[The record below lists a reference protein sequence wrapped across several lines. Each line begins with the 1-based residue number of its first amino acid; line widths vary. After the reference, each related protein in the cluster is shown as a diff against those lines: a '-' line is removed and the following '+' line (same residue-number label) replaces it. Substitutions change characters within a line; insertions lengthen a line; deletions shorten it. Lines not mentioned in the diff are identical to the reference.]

1 MEADDWREN
10 NQNKEDER
18 EYEKAIQH
26 TLQKRLL
33 RLRGN
38 RIRVL
43 ASCVASCLVFRGL
56 RTHLDNS
63 QEETCKWLI
72 NI

>member
-43 ASCVASCLVFRGL
+43 ASCVASCLVLGA
-56 RTHLDNS
+56 
-63 QEETCKWLI
+63 
-72 NI
+72 